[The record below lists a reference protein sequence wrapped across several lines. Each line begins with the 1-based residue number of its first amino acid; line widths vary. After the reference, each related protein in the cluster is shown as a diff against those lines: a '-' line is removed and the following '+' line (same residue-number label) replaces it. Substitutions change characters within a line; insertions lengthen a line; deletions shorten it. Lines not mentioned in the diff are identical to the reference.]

1 MKKTIYTLA
10 TLTLITAT
18 VILGCNSSPK
28 REEEAKDDV
37 SDARE
42 NTEDAKEKL
51 MMAKKE
57 ANAEEWKKIKKE
69 ANKRI
74 IDNEIRIG
82 KLKDKIIKSGSSI
95 DTSYSKKIK
104 ELEQKNK
111 DIRIKV
117 DSYKN
122 DTSDDWELFKREYNH
137 DTEQLDRAIKDMTV
151 TTKNN

>member
-10 TLTLITAT
+10 AITLTTAT
-18 VILGCNSSPK
+18 LLLGCNSSTK
-28 REEEAKDDV
+28 KQEDAIDDV
-37 SDARE
+37 ADARE
-42 NTEDAKEKL
+42 NTEDAKEEL

-69 ANKRI
+69 TNTRITENK
-74 IDNEIRIG
+74 IRIAQ
-82 KLKDKIIKSGSSI
+82 LKVEMIKSGSSI
-95 DTSYSKKIK
+95 DTAYAKEIE

-111 DIRIKV
+111 NIKIKV

-137 DTEQLDRAIKDMTV
+137 DMNELNRTIKEL
-151 TTKNN
+151 KAYKKK

>member
-10 TLTLITAT
+10 ALTLMTAT
-18 VILGCNSSPK
+18 VILGYNSSPK
-28 REEEAKDDV
+28 REEKAKDDV
-37 SDARE
+37 ADARE

-69 ANKRI
+69 ANTRI

-82 KLKDKIIKSGSSI
+82 KLKDKIIKSGTSI
-95 DTSYSKKIK
+95 DTSYSKKIE

-111 DIRIKV
+111 DIKIKV

-137 DTEQLDRAIKDMTV
+137 DIEQLNREIKEMTV